1 MDSVGARVAHDSCHF
16 PFLLVDTMSDRA
28 SLDFPV
34 TFRDI
39 EAAARTIEGA
49 VINTPA
55 TRSRTLSAM
64 TGADIALKFE
74 IFQFTASFKE
84 RGALNRLSAMT
95 AEERKRGVVAMSAG
109 NHAQGVAYHATRLG
123 IPSVIFMPVGTPF
136 TKVRNTERLGARVVL
151 SGETLSEASSAARA
165 LQAEEGQI
173 FIHPFDDPLI
183 IAGQGTLAIEFLTA
197 IPDLD
202 MLVVPIGGG
211 GLISGMAI
219 AARHIKPDIRILGVQ
234 TEAYPA
240 MKAALEGRVIKPGMV
255 TIAEGIA
262 VKEPGEVTRR
272 IVRELVED
280 ILIVRESMIEDAI
293 DRLMEIEKVVV
304 EGAGAAGLA
313 AVMQYPELFK
323 GKKVGLPLCGGNID
337 PRTLSFCVMRGMVRD
352 GRISRLRVTTLDLP
366 GALAKVTGVF
376 GREGANIVEVYH
388 QRQFATAPVKY
399 TEIELV
405 VETKDRQHSDKLIK
419 ALLDEGLD
427 VTDTSGAMT
436 MRG

>member
-1 MDSVGARVAHDSCHF
+1 
-16 PFLLVDTMSDRA
+16 MSDRT
-28 SLDFPV
+28 SLDLPV
-34 TFRDI
+34 TYSDI
-39 EAAARTIEGA
+39 EAAARTIKGA
-49 VINTPA
+49 VMNTPA
-55 TRSRTLSAM
+55 ARSKTLSAM

-151 SGETLSEASSAARA
+151 AGETLSEAYQAARA
-165 LQAEEGQI
+165 LQAKEDQI

-183 IAGQGTLAIEFLTA
+183 IAGQGTLAIEFLEA

-202 MLVVPIGGG
+202 ILVVPIGGG

-219 AARHIKPDIRILGVQ
+219 AAKHIKPDIRILGVQ

-240 MKAALEGRVIKPGMV
+240 MKAALDGREIKPGMV

-262 VKEPGEVTRR
+262 VKEPGELTRKV
-272 IVRELVED
+272 VRALVED

-313 AVMQYPELFK
+313 AVMQFPELFK

-405 VETKDRQHSDKLIK
+405 VETKDRQHSDKLIA
-419 ALLDEGLD
+419 ALQEEGLD
-427 VTDTSGAMT
+427 VVDTSGAVT